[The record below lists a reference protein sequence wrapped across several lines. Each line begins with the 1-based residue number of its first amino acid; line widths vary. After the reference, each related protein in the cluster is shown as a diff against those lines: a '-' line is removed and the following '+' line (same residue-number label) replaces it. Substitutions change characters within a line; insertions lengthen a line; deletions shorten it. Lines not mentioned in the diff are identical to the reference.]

1 MNYKNSKSKSFKK
14 VYKPKKR
21 GLIKPSKY
29 LNKTIQKVINKNE
42 EDKIATAKFPITSFN
57 SGINSTGDII
67 GVMPAVNLGTNNAN
81 RIGNQIMAKSLMLYA
96 NLLVKNTATST
107 SITDYTA
114 NSRIGV
120 RVMVVQPKT
129 VMNRSD
135 VTNNQGAWLSR
146 LLRDGSSSVAF
157 DGTLDNFY
165 LPINTEA
172 ITKYYDKKF
181 YFKSDSVYLPATNTE
196 SITVQTLNTVKRLN
210 IPVISKLK
218 KILYDQ
224 SFDTSFSTNYT
235 PVILVGYCHLNGDS
249 PDTLTTAITMNFTSV
264 LKYQDS

>member
-42 EDKIATAKFPITSFN
+42 EDKMVTAKFPRTSFN
-57 SGINSTGDII
+57 SGINSEGDII
-67 GVMPAVNLGTNNAN
+67 KIMPPVELGSNSAQ
-81 RIGNQIMAKSLMLYA
+81 RIGNQIMAKSLMIYA
-96 NLLVKNTATST
+96 NLLVKYTATT
-107 SITDYTA
+107 ASISDYMP

-129 VMNRSD
+129 VMNATN
-135 VTNNQGAWLSR
+135 VTQNQGAWLSR
-146 LLRDGSSSVAF
+146 LLRDGASSVAF

-181 YFKSDSVYLPATNTE
+181 YFNSDSVYLPATNTDA
-196 SITVQTLNTVKRLN
+196 ITIQTLNTVKRLN

-224 SFDTSFSTNYT
+224 SFDTQYSTNYT
-235 PVILVGYCHLNGDS
+235 PVILLGYCHLNGDS
-249 PDTLTTAITMNFTSV
+249 PDTTTTAITMNFTSV

>member
-57 SGINSTGDII
+57 SGINSSGDII
-67 GVMPAVNLGTNNAN
+67 GVMPALNLGTNNAN
-81 RIGNQIMAKSLMLYA
+81 RIGNQIMAKSLMIYA
-96 NLLVKNTATST
+96 NLLVKNTATTT
-107 SITDYTA
+107 SLSDYMP

-120 RVMVVQPKT
+120 RVMIVQPKT
-129 VMNRSD
+129 VMNRPD

-146 LLRDGSSSVAF
+146 LLRDGASSVAF
-157 DGTLDNFY
+157 DGSLDNFY

-181 YFKSDSVYLPATNTE
+181 YFKSDSVYLPPTNTE
-196 SITVQTLNTVKRLN
+196 AITIQTLNTVKRLN

-218 KILYDQ
+218 KILFDQ
-224 SFDTSFSTNYT
+224 SFDASYSTNYT
-235 PVILVGYCHLNGDS
+235 PVMLVGYCHLNGDS
-249 PDTLTTAITMNFTSV
+249 PDITTTAITMNFTSV